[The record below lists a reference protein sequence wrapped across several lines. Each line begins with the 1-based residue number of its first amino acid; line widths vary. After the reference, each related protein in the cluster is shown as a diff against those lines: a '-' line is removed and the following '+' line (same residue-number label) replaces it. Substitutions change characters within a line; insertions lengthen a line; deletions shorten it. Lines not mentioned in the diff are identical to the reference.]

1 MRKMTTIEL
10 KNITKQFVT
19 PDKAGTFKAVDDV
32 SLQIEAGKFVT
43 LLGPSG
49 CGKTTIL
56 RMIAGFETPTAGDI
70 LVDGKRIND
79 LPPDKRD
86 SAMVFQS
93 YALFPHLSVFNN
105 VAFGLELK
113 HMPATLIAEKVNAAL
128 QMVGLAGL
136 ENRQP
141 NQLSGGQQQ
150 RVALAR
156 ALVMEPSV
164 LLFDEPLSNLDAKLR
179 VHMRREI
186 RQIQRQLGLTSV
198 YVTHDQAEAM
208 SLSDQVIV
216 MNHGK
221 IEQIGEPAEVYQK
234 PASEFVADFIG
245 VANFLDAEVLAT
257 EAERTVVR
265 LLDTPFAVPGR
276 RDDLQ
281 PGEQVRLV
289 IRPETVRLARD
300 GVFAAT
306 VTYSTYMGPSQ
317 EYSIDLGG
325 VRLQVEQ
332 PDPVGKER
340 FAENSTVMVSLREE
354 SLHIVKKK

>member
-1 MRKMTTIEL
+1 
-10 KNITKQFVT
+10 
-19 PDKAGTFKAVDDV
+19 
-32 SLQIEAGKFVT
+32 
-43 LLGPSG
+43 
-49 CGKTTIL
+49 
-56 RMIAGFETPTAGDI
+56 MIAGFETPTSGDI
-70 LVDGKRIND
+70 FVDSSRIND
-79 LPPDKRD
+79 QPPDKRD

-113 HMPATLIAEKVNAAL
+113 QLASAVIAEKVNASL
-128 QMVGLAGL
+128 RMVGLEGL

-245 VANFLDAEVLAT
+245 VANFLDAEVVAV
-257 EAERTVVR
+257 EADRTVVR
-265 LLDTPFAVPGR
+265 LFEKTFFVPGR
-276 RDDLQ
+276 RNDLQ
-281 PGEQVRLV
+281 QDESVRLV
-289 IRPETVRLARD
+289 IRPETVRLGRE
-300 GVFAAT
+300 GVFGAT

-317 EYSIDLGG
+317 EYVIDLGG
-325 VRLQVEQ
+325 CRLQVEQ
-332 PDPVGKER
+332 SDPVGKER
-340 FAENSTVMVSLREE
+340 FAENSPVMVSFREE
-354 SLHIVKKK
+354 SLHIVKKLISVGSQTDAQPETSVCI

>member
-1 MRKMTTIEL
+1 MRKMTNIEL
-10 KNITKQFVT
+10 KNITKEFFT
-19 PDKAGTFKAVDDV
+19 PDKVGTFKAVDNV
-32 SLQIEAGKFVT
+32 SLHIEAGKFVT

-70 LVDGKRIND
+70 FVDSFRIND
-79 LPPDKRD
+79 QPPDRRD

-93 YALFPHLSVFNN
+93 YALFPHLSVYNN

-113 HMPATLIAEKVNAAL
+113 QLSAAVIREKVNSAL
-128 QMVGLAGL
+128 RMVGLDGL

-141 NQLSGGQQQ
+141 NHLSGGQQQ

-208 SLSDQVIV
+208 SLSDQIIV

-245 VANFLDAEVLAT
+245 VANFLDAEVVAV
-257 EAERTVVR
+257 ENERTVVR
-265 LLDTPFAVPGR
+265 LLDTNFFVPGR

-281 PGEQVRLV
+281 AGEAVRLV
-289 IRPETVRLARD
+289 IRPETVHLGRE

-306 VTYSTYMGPSQ
+306 VIVSTYMGPSQ
-317 EYSIDLGG
+317 EYVVDLAGS
-325 VRLQVEQ
+325 RLQVEQ
-332 PDPVGKER
+332 SDPVGKER
-340 FAENSTVMVSLREE
+340 FLENHSVMVSFREE
-354 SLHIVKKK
+354 SLHIVKKR